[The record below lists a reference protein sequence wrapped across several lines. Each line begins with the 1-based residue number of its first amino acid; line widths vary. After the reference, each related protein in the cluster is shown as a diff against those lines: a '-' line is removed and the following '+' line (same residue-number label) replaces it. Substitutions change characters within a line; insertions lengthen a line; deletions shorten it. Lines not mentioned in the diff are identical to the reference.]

1 MKNIELINRINYLS
15 SLLQQEKTK
24 TVDERWFEPKHY
36 LIINRN
42 LRAMSKDYEENYA
55 KELEKLNK
63 EFYEEKEEEV
73 TILADEEK
81 GIEEHT
87 EKQTKRVLR
96 EGKTEEDFQNRLA
109 ELLNFD
115 GVDVPILKL
124 KQDDI
129 AKVMSIGDIQM
140 LDFMVE

>member
-1 MKNIELINRINYLS
+1 
-15 SLLQQEKTK
+15 
-24 TVDERWFEPKHY
+24 
-36 LIINRN
+36 
-42 LRAMSKDYEENYA
+42 MSKDYEENYA